1 MNKNIGSQI
10 IHLDNIDSTNN
21 YANLLIQTKRQLHG
35 VAIFAKYQTAGK
47 GQKGNFWESKYGENL
62 TFSLILKPQGVPIP
76 RQFRI
81 SQAVSLGIC
90 DYLQEHTDRKVNI
103 KWPNDI
109 YVENNK
115 ICGILIETKWMG
127 EYIKDAI
134 IGIGL
139 NINQEHFES
148 DAPNPISLFNITNKK
163 YVLEEEEKNLLET
176 IERRWEQM
184 EQEPEH
190 TNSDY
195 HDMLYLKDLLA
206 NFEDSEGTFSGM
218 IMGVNEIGQLHIKK
232 KDTSDH
238 FYNFKEV
245 KLLSSLES
253 QEG

>member
-62 TFSLILKPQGVPIP
+62 TFSLILEPEELVIP
-76 RQFRI
+76 KQFLI
-81 SQAVSLGIC
+81 SQAISLGIC
-90 DYLQEHTDRKVNI
+90 DYLQNKTDHNVKI

-127 EYIKDAI
+127 EYIKNAI
-134 IGIGL
+134 AGIGI

-148 DAPNPISLFNITNKK
+148 DAPNPISLFNITDKK
-163 YVLEEEEKNLLET
+163 YMLEEVERNLLDSLEK
-176 IERRWEQM
+176 RWEQM
-184 EQEPEH
+184 EQDPEQI
-190 TNSDY
+190 NNDY
-195 HDMLYLKDLLA
+195 HDMLYLKDLWA
-206 NFEDSEGTFSGM
+206 NFQDSGETFSGM
-218 IMGVNEIGQLHIKK
+218 IIGVNEIGQLHIQK

-253 QEG
+253 

>member
-62 TFSLILKPQGVPIP
+62 TFSLILEPEELVIP
-76 RQFRI
+76 KQFLI
-81 SQAVSLGIC
+81 SQAISLGIC
-90 DYLQEHTDRKVNI
+90 DYLQNETDHNVKI

-127 EYIKDAI
+127 EYIKNAI
-134 IGIGL
+134 AGIGI

-148 DAPNPISLFNITNKK
+148 DAPNPISLFNITDKK
-163 YVLEEEEKNLLET
+163 YMLEEVERNLLDSLEK
-176 IERRWEQM
+176 RWEQM
-184 EQEPEH
+184 EQDPEQI
-190 TNSDY
+190 NNDY
-195 HDMLYLKDLLA
+195 HDMLYLKDLWA
-206 NFEDSEGTFSGM
+206 NFQDSEETFSGM
-218 IMGVNEIGQLHIKK
+218 IIGVNEIGQLHIQK

-253 QEG
+253 

>member
-62 TFSLILKPQGVPIP
+62 TFSLILEPEELVIP
-76 RQFRI
+76 KQFLI
-81 SQAVSLGIC
+81 SQAISLGIC
-90 DYLQEHTDRKVNI
+90 DYLQNETDQNVKI

-127 EYIKDAI
+127 EYIKNAI
-134 IGIGL
+134 AGIGI

-148 DAPNPISLFNITNKK
+148 DAPNPISLFNITDKK
-163 YVLEEEEKNLLET
+163 YMLEEVERNLLDSLEK
-176 IERRWEQM
+176 RWEQM
-184 EQEPEH
+184 EQDPEQI
-190 TNSDY
+190 NNDY
-195 HDMLYLKDLLA
+195 HDMLYLKDLWA
-206 NFEDSEGTFSGM
+206 NFQDSEETFSGM
-218 IMGVNEIGQLHIKK
+218 IIGVNEIGQLHIQK

-253 QEG
+253 